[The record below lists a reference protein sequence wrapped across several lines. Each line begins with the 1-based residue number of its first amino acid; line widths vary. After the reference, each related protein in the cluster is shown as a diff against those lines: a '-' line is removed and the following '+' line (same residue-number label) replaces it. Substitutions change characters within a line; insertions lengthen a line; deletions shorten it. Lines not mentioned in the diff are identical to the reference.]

1 MSDRRHYMTSE
12 RDGKGGSGRNHRDQ
26 KERDHRA
33 EIQKTAIRVCG
44 DWSEHISSS
53 GKKYFYN
60 CKTEQS
66 QWEVPQDWVERPSNR
81 PSRNDN
87 GRDERHERDS
97 RHPKAGSSYRGADDR
112 HRHHHHLKH
121 QRGPDRYDRP
131 DRHHDR
137 HERERERYHNTHKPA
152 ANHHPNNS
160 YPGGHSNRR
169 ENDRREN
176 EDTRETEDMDI
187 SPGSTPTEES
197 VFERT
202 MTVNHP
208 STSTP
213 SSAVNSNMSLG
224 NMSSGSTPRS
234 SASVIETLNSLP
246 QNVLSHLDA
255 DKKLRSLN
263 NQQMTQQAIRTLAKL
278 QQALQQAQQQQ
289 QRQVQ
294 TLLVQQIKQ
303 QIDQAQQ
310 QSKAPL
316 NSVMD
321 EGSQSPYSPPDS
333 DGTPLHS
340 PEPRPSSNV
349 LVRVQDED
357 PTRGHGSP
365 CQSDVSLKSSSK
377 RGSPAPSHSSSQSV
391 PVATSQL
398 VAAHR
403 KNDDSVQ
410 LTPSL
415 ANYYNDKLIDHV
427 SNKAAEV
434 IEGQCDRV
442 REDGLHVG
450 SVQCTQVS
458 AELKRD
464 RSLVRLAEIQ
474 CTLQE
479 QRVLFLR
486 QQIKE
491 LENL

>member
-12 RDGKGGSGRNHRDQ
+12 RDGKGGSGRNHRDH

-44 DWSEHISSS
+44 DWSEHVSSS

-66 QWEVPQDWVERPSNR
+66 QWETPKGWVEKQSR

-87 GRDERHERDS
+87 GRDERHEKES
-97 RHPKAGSSYRGADDR
+97 RNHPKASSSYRDDR
-112 HRHHHHLKH
+112 HHRHHQHSKH
-121 QRGPDRYDRP
+121 IRGPERYDREG
-131 DRHHDR
+131 RHHDR
-137 HERERERYHNTHKPA
+137 HDRDKGRYHNADKLS
-152 ANHHPNNS
+152 ANHHSNNS
-160 YPGGHSNRR
+160 YSGGHSNKR
-169 ENDRREN
+169 ETDRREN
-176 EDTRETEDMDI
+176 EDTRQSEDMDI

-197 VFERT
+197 AFERN
-202 MTVNHP
+202 MHHHLHHP
-208 STSTP
+208 SSSTP
-213 SSAVNSNMSLG
+213 SSAINSNMTMS

-234 SASVIETLNSLP
+234 SADTINSLP
-246 QNVLSHLDA
+246 PNVLSPYDA
-255 DKKLRSLN
+255 DKRFN
-263 NQQMTQQAIRTLAKL
+263 NQQMTREAIKTLAQL

-289 QRQVQ
+289 QQQQRKVQ

-303 QIDQAQQ
+303 QIDQAQNQ
-310 QSKAPL
+310 TKTSH
-316 NSVMD
+316 NSAMD
-321 EGSQSPYSPPDS
+321 DGSQSPYSPPDS
-333 DGTPLHS
+333 DGTPLQS
-340 PEPRPSSNV
+340 PEARPTSNAI
-349 LVRVQDED
+349 VRVQDED
-357 PTRGHGSP
+357 AVMRGQDSP
-365 CQSDVSLKSSSK
+365 CQSEVSMKSSSK

-398 VAAHR
+398 AAAHR
-403 KNDDSVQ
+403 KNDDSVH

-427 SNKAAEV
+427 SNKPAEV
-434 IEGQCDRV
+434 VEAQSDRV

-450 SVQCTQVS
+450 NVQCTQVS

-479 QRVLFLR
+479 QRVIFLR